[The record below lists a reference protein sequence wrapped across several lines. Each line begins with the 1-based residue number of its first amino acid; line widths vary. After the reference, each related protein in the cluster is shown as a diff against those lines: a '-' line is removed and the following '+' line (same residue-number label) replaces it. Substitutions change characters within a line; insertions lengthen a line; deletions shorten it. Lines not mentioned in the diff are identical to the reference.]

1 MLKKVNPDNICMLAA
16 AFEHP
21 NLGMLTAAEWTLFM
35 CWYSE
40 HHLPQIEACI

>member
-1 MLKKVNPDNICMLAA
+1 MLKKVNPDNIWMLAA